1 MKNYKMIIQYE
12 GTRYQGW
19 QRQESHDNTIQG
31 KLETVLSKMTGVFV
45 QVHGAGR
52 TDAGVHALGQT
63 ANFHVA
69 ESVVR
74 EKGLKP
80 EQMMEYINCYLPED
94 IAVVAMEEVPERFH
108 SRLLA
113 KEKTYC
119 YRVLNSDIPHIFD
132 RRYVYEL
139 AQKLDVACM
148 RSAAAFLTGQ
158 HDFKSFTSN
167 KRGKKSTV
175 RTVYEIRIEECG
187 EELRFVYRGDGFLYH
202 MVRIL
207 TGTLLEV
214 GMGKRKPE
222 DMKQILEAKNREQ
235 AGFLVPGKGLTL
247 VKVTYA
253 QTKKGECRAIDE
265 GE

>member
-19 QRQESHDNTIQG
+19 QKQESTANTIQG
-31 KLETVLSKMTGVFV
+31 KLEAILTKLTGVPV
-45 QVHGAGR
+45 EVDGSGR

-63 ANFHVA
+63 ANFRVD
-69 ESVVR
+69 
-74 EKGLKP
+74 EKIVWEKKLFP
-80 EQMMEYINCYLPED
+80 EEIMKYINCYLPED
-94 IAVVAMEEVPERFH
+94 IAVISVEEVSERFH
-108 SRLLA
+108 SRLNA

-119 YRVLNSDIPHIFD
+119 YRVLNSNVPHIFD
-132 RRYVYEL
+132 RRYVYEM
-139 AQKLDVACM
+139 AEELDVQAM
-148 RSAAAFLTGQ
+148 REAAAVLIGE

-175 RTVYEIRIEECG
+175 RRVDEILIEECG
-187 EELRFVYRGDGFLYH
+187 DELRFTYRGNGFLYH

-214 GMGKRKPE
+214 GLGKRKAS
-222 DMKQILEAKNREQ
+222 DMQDILHAKNREK

-247 VKVTYA
+247 VEVRY
-253 QTKKGECRAIDE
+253 
-265 GE
+265 